1 MIRPSI
7 GEVMCFD
14 QQYVV
19 GVLERVELEV
29 QLVAEQPQRRLGHT
43 GFYGGERYS
52 FRGGPSGDPRRP
64 EKPTLFG
71 PRHEREAMTDD
82 ETPEPEEEPPAEASD
97 ATDEDETEKSFR
109 ERVEEIRER
118 REQER
123 EEGDRPDP
131 EEMMGGGGPPGMGG
145 GGGGG
150 NPFAQMMSGM
160 MGGGGPGGAG
170 GPPGM
175 GGGRPGEG
183 GDDSAGN
190 EELVRE
196 VRQLRDE
203 VRDATRQLQRIAQAL
218 EDD

>member
-1 MIRPSI
+1 MADDDTGDESETTGSDPDAGD
-7 GEVMCFD
+7 GEN
-14 QQYVV
+14 
-19 GVLERVELEV
+19 E
-29 QLVAEQPQRRLGHT
+29 
-43 GFYGGERYS
+43 GE
-52 FRGGPSGDPRRP
+52 
-64 EKPTLFG
+64 
-71 PRHEREAMTDD
+71 
-82 ETPEPEEEPPAEASD
+82 
-97 ATDEDETEKSFR
+97 EKSFR

-118 REQER
+118 RAEER

-131 EEMMGGGGPPGMGG
+131 EEMMGGGE
-145 GGGGG
+145 GG

-160 MGGGGPGGAG
+160 MGGGGGPPGMGG

-175 GGGRPGEG
+175 GGGGGPPGMG
-183 GDDSAGN
+183 GGGGEEESVGN

>member
-1 MIRPSI
+1 
-7 GEVMCFD
+7 
-14 QQYVV
+14 
-19 GVLERVELEV
+19 
-29 QLVAEQPQRRLGHT
+29 
-43 GFYGGERYS
+43 
-52 FRGGPSGDPRRP
+52 
-64 EKPTLFG
+64 
-71 PRHEREAMTDD
+71 
-82 ETPEPEEEPPAEASD
+82 
-97 ATDEDETEKSFR
+97 
-109 ERVEEIRER
+109 
-118 REQER
+118 
-123 EEGDRPDP
+123 
-131 EEMMGGGGPPGMGG
+131 MMGGGPGGAGGPPGMG

-175 GGGRPGEG
+175 GGGPGGRGEEG
-183 GDDSAGN
+183 GDQVGN

>member
-1 MIRPSI
+1 MSELPDAGSSLSA
-7 GEVMCFD
+7 GS
-14 QQYVV
+14 
-19 GVLERVELEV
+19 ERHSGRVPGTR
-29 QLVAEQPQRRLGHT
+29 AE
-43 GFYGGERYS
+43 
-52 FRGGPSGDPRRP
+52 RGAT
-64 EKPTLFG
+64 TLFG
-71 PRHEREAMTDD
+71 RGVEAPRMADD
-82 ETPEPEEEPPAEASD
+82 DASD
-97 ATDEDETEKSFR
+97 AETGDEQGGDGEEKSFR

-118 REQER
+118 REEER
-123 EEGDRPDP
+123 EEGDRPSP
-131 EEMMGGGGPPGMGG
+131 EEMMGGGGGGPPGMG

-175 GGGRPGEG
+175 GGGPGGRGEEG
-183 GDDSAGN
+183 SDQAGN